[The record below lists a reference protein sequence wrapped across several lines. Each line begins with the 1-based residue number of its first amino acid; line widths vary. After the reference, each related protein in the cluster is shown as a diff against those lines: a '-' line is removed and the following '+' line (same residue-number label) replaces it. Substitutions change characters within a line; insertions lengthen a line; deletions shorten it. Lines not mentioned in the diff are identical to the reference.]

1 MFLFFS
7 CKIKMIED
15 FSNVITAKEAHEI
28 IEFAKKK
35 GMKRSKIV
43 PIPLL
48 NYSSKARTSTN
59 TFIERNEFTPAV
71 ERLAEFVSK
80 KTGYPIDNQT
90 WQIVHYE
97 PGQQYKVHHDGLG
110 RMYTMFVYLNTVEE
124 GGETYFPNIN
134 RKVKPVLGHA
144 VLWKNYKVER
154 WMGLD
159 WMVMDNDAEH
169 AGLPPS
175 KGEKWGINVWVRDH
189 VYWKWDYVQL
199 TMYYGSI
206 AVIIISIVWMI
217 ILYLK
222 T

>member
-1 MFLFFS
+1 
-7 CKIKMIED
+7 MIED
-15 FSNVITAKEAHEI
+15 LPDVITVQEANEI
-28 IEFAKKK
+28 IEFARKK
-35 GMKRSKIV
+35 GMKRSMLV
-43 PIPLL
+43 RSFPFVSF
-48 NYSSKARTSTN
+48 YWEGRTSTN
-59 TFIERNEFTPAV
+59 TFMERNEFTPAV

-80 KTGYPIDNQT
+80 KTGYPIDNQE

-97 PGQQYKVHHDGLG
+97 PGQQYKVHHDGKG

-159 WMVMDNDAEH
+159 WMVMDNDAKH
-169 AGLPPS
+169 TGLPPS
-175 KGEKWGINVWVRDH
+175 KGEKWGINVWVRDQ
-189 VYWKWDYVQL
+189 VYWNIEDYKIIIPV
-199 TMYYGSI
+199 
-206 AVIIISIVWMI
+206 IISIVCMI